1 MSLKVNLNKIIP
13 LYKNYEL
20 TEIDENIGYYTVN
33 ETGLQRYEEFL
44 NKQKHEYFLK
54 LLIEKHSYFIKR
66 NEIKKKARE
75 KNERR
80 RIKKMETQE
89 RKNNLKEYNP
99 NFC

>member
-33 ETGLQRYEEFL
+33 DFGLQRYEEFL
-44 NKQKHEYFLK
+44 NKQKHEHFLK
-54 LLIEKHSYFIKR
+54 LLIENYSYFIKR
-66 NEIKKKARE
+66 KEIKKKARE

-80 RIKKMETQE
+80 RIKNMERQY
-89 RKNNLKEYNP
+89 RKNNLKGYTLK
-99 NFC
+99 